1 MFKTYEINE
10 GIKLH
15 YLKDSKFKTNTIA
28 VFIRTKLSVEN
39 ATKTALVAEC
49 IKGGCTK
56 YLTKRDIAL
65 VLEDMYGSVFD
76 VSVIKRGDEQ
86 IIYTYLEGIRG
97 YDVFEKGT
105 EFLGDMLYSPIM
117 KGNALKKAK
126 KGLKDSIEAI
136 KDDKADYAIERMT
149 AEMCGPE
156 DNFAVPTLG
165 FSKDVDGIDE
175 DELNK
180 HYHHLITC
188 APIDIFIVGDG
199 NDEMVVN
206 RMQEI
211 FSGSRC
217 DIEAVPHIEY
227 KSSADKPKV
236 FNESD
241 QVNQGKLCMCYSTGL
256 KVEKNSLMALMVLNE
271 IIGGGAS
278 GRLFLEVREKEG
290 LCYSIS
296 SFVFKHKM
304 LLVVQAGIDKKAY
317 DKVVGLIE
325 NTINQIKKEIDEK
338 SVEDGKKNII
348 KAYEGVGDT
357 PVDRINFAFSMELL
371 GFEFEP
377 AEFIEEIKNVTAL
390 QVADSA
396 KALKSE
402 IIYFLR

>member
-15 YLKDSKFKTNTIA
+15 YLRDTKFKTNTIA
-28 VFIRTKLSVEN
+28 VFIRTKLIAEN

-49 IKGGCTK
+49 IKGGCSK
-56 YLTKRDIAL
+56 HVTKRDIAL
-65 VLEDMYGSVFD
+65 ALEEMYGSVFD

-86 IIYTYLEGIRG
+86 IIYTYFEGIRG

-105 EFLGDMLYSPIM
+105 EFLGDMLYSPIIN
-117 KGNALKKAK
+117 GNALKKAK
-126 KGLKDSIEAI
+126 KSLKDSIEAI
-136 KDDKADYAIERMT
+136 RDDKGEYAVERMT
-149 AEMCGPE
+149 AEMCGPK
-156 DNFAVPTLG
+156 DNFGVPTLG
-165 FSKDVDGIDE
+165 YTKDVDGIDE
-175 DELNK
+175 ADLNK
-180 HYHHLITC
+180 YYHHLITC

-206 RMQEI
+206 RLQEI
-211 FSGSRC
+211 FSQARC
-217 DIEAVPHIEY
+217 EIEDVKHIEY
-227 KSSADKPKV
+227 KSGADKPKI

-256 KVEKNSLMALMVLNE
+256 KVEKNSLLALMVLNE

-290 LCYSIS
+290 LCYSIG

-325 NTINQIKKEIDEK
+325 NTINEIKKEIDEK
-338 SVEDGKKNII
+338 SVEDGKKNIV
-348 KAYEGVGDT
+348 KAYESVGDT
-357 PVDRINFAFSMELL
+357 PVDMINFGFSMELL
-371 GFEFEP
+371 GFEFDP
-377 AEFIEEIKNVTAL
+377 MKFIEEIKKVTVQ

>member
-1 MFKTYEINE
+1 MFKTYEINQ
-10 GIKLH
+10 GIRLH

-28 VFIRTKLSVEN
+28 IFIRTKLSAEN

-56 YLTKRDIAL
+56 HVTRRDMAV
-65 VLEDMYGSVFD
+65 VLEEMYGSVFD

-86 IIYTYLEGIRG
+86 IIYTYFEGIRG

-105 EFLGDMLYSPIM
+105 EFLGDMLYNPII

-126 KGLKDSIEAI
+126 KSLKESIEAVR
-136 KDDKADYAIERMT
+136 DDKGEYAVERMT
-149 AEMCGPE
+149 AEMCGTK
-156 DNFAVPTLG
+156 DNFGVPTLG
-165 FSKDVDGIDE
+165 YSKDVDGIDE
-175 DELNK
+175 DNLNK
-180 HYHHLITC
+180 YYHHLMTC
-188 APIDIFIVGDG
+188 APMDIFIVGDG
-199 NDEMVVN
+199 DDDMVRN
-206 RMQEI
+206 RFTEI
-211 FSGSRC
+211 FSDVRC
-217 DIEAVPHIEY
+217 NIEEVQHSEY
-227 KSSADKPKV
+227 KSSEDKPKI
-236 FNESD
+236 FLEHE

-256 KVEKNSLMALMVLNE
+256 KVEKNSLLSLMVLNE

-290 LCYSIS
+290 LCYSIG

-325 NTINQIKKEIDEK
+325 NAIKDIKKEIDEK

-357 PVDRINFAFSMELL
+357 PVDRINFAFSMILL
-371 GFEFEP
+371 GLEFEP
-377 AEFIEEIKNVTAL
+377 TEFIEEIKKVTSG

-396 KALKSE
+396 KVLKSE

>member
-28 VFIRTKLSVEN
+28 VFIRTKLSAEN
-39 ATKTALVAEC
+39 ATKTALAAEC
-49 IKGGCTK
+49 IKGGCSK
-56 YLTKRDIAL
+56 HLTKRDIAL
-65 VLEDMYGSVFD
+65 VLEEMYGSVFD

-86 IIYTYLEGIRG
+86 IIYTYFEGIRG

-105 EFLGDMLYSPIM
+105 EFLGNMLYSPIM

-126 KGLKDSIEAI
+126 KALKDSIEAI
-136 KDDKADYAIERMT
+136 KDDKGEYAVERMT
-149 AEMCGPE
+149 AEMCGTN
-156 DNFAVPTLG
+156 DNFGIPTLG
-165 FSKDVDGIDE
+165 FSKDVEGIDE

-180 HYHHLITC
+180 YYHHLITC
-188 APIDIFIVGDG
+188 SPIDIFIVGDG
-199 NDEMVVN
+199 NDEIVVN
-206 RMQEI
+206 RLQEI
-211 FSGSRC
+211 FSGARC
-217 DIEAVPHIEY
+217 KIEEVPHSEY

-236 FNESD
+236 LNESD
-241 QVNQGKLCMCYSTGL
+241 KVNQGKLCMCYSTGL

-325 NTINQIKKEIDEK
+325 NSINEIKKEIDEK

-377 AEFIEEIKNVTAL
+377 MEFTEEIKKVTAL